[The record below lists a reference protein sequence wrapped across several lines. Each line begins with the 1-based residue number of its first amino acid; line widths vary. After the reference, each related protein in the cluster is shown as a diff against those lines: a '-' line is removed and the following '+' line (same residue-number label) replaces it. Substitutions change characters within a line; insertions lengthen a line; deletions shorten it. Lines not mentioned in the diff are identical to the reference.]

1 MLYDIFEWGTLPQR
15 FLFKEDKLKLNYI
28 SDVYDS
34 IILKDIVERAGVK
47 DITIFNLVLQ
57 YILETEGKE
66 FSAKNISDYLKSE
79 KREVS
84 TETIYNYL
92 ENMCSSFII
101 NKVNRYDV
109 HGKAILK
116 TLSKYYVS
124 DIGVKKAKAQN
135 QEVNYSLCLENI
147 IYNELIA
154 RKYKVY
160 VGKTK
165 KGEIDFVAQKEGKT
179 KYIQVCYMLN
189 EDKTIEREF
198 GAYKGI
204 DDNYDKYVL
213 SLDKEDFSRDGIKH
227 INIIDFLLQQ

>member
-1 MLYDIFEWGTLPQR
+1 MPQR
-15 FLFKEDKLKLNYI
+15 FLFEEDKLKLNYI

-34 IILKDIVERAGVK
+34 IILKDIVERVGIK

-66 FSAKNISDYLKSE
+66 FSAKNISDYLKVE

-92 ENMCSSFII
+92 ENMCSTFII

-116 TLSKYYVS
+116 TLSKYYTS
-124 DIGVKKAKAQN
+124 DMGVKKAKAQN

-165 KGEIDFVAQKEGKT
+165 KGEVDFVAQRDGKT
-179 KYIQVCYMLN
+179 EYIQVCYMLG
-189 EDKTIEREF
+189 EDGDSTIEREF
-198 GAYKGI
+198 GAYKDI
-204 DDNYDKYVL
+204 DDNHEKYVL
-213 SLDKEDFSRDGIKH
+213 SLDKGNRSRNGIKH
-227 INIIDFLLQQ
+227 MNIIDFLLQE